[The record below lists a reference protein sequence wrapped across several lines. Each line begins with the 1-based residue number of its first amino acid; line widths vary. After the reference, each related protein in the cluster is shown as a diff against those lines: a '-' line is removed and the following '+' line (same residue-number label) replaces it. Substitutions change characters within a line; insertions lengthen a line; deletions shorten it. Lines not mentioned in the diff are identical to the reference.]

1 MATATANNIQII
13 GGVDTHQDLH
23 TAAIVDLEGAVLGD
37 ESFST
42 TRAGYRAMLRWFR
55 SHGELLRVGVESTGT
70 YGAGITRHLALS
82 GIPVLEVTGP
92 DPASRRAKGKDDTLD
107 AIAAAEAARTRRRAQ
122 VAKDRSGAVEA
133 LRVLRTTRKTAIKCR
148 RAALQQLHNTIIAAP
163 EEVRDQVRKLTRMG
177 RLRTCAVGCSPV
189 PRGLPL
195 ISGGSASTSSLSRPA
210 QASLAFG
217 PQGRSTAQGGL
228 CHRASVPPVTR
239 QDRLSATRS
248 NRQLS
253 GWILPPLVLRAVGAH
268 RDIRVNL
275 SHKR

>member
-1 MATATANNIQII
+1 MNPAQPKHAEIPEHGPSIRLRLEI
-13 GGVDTHQDLH
+13 ELPLESPDL
-23 TAAIVDLEGAVLGD
+23 
-37 ESFST
+37 
-42 TRAGYRAMLRWFR
+42 FR
-55 SHGELLRVGVESTGT
+55 CLQAHRQSPRLLSVKSAPEVRVRPS
-70 YGAGITRHLALS
+70 AGITRHQRYYHTFRFPPA
-82 GIPVLEVTGP
+82 PPPEVMLRPLPSPATGLP
-92 DPASRRAKGKDDTLD
+92 RLPYHLPCVPCPLPRRTGT
-107 AIAAAEAARTRRRAQ
+107 
-122 VAKDRSGAVEA
+122 GAF
-133 LRVLRTTRKTAIKCR
+133 
-148 RAALQQLHNTIIAAP
+148 
-163 EEVRDQVRKLTRMG
+163 
-177 RLRTCAVGCSPV
+177 VGYSPV

-268 RDIRVNL
+268 
-275 SHKR
+275 